1 MIRTMTVLLLL
12 AFSVGAFAE
21 AEAQPAANATVNT
34 TVKKKIIYRKKQKVS
49 FDGMDVD
56 GKSRTPDGV
65 YVNEKRGVDFMPL
78 FQNKNNFSDKII
90 KSVEHLR

>member
-1 MIRTMTVLLLL
+1 MIKTITVLLLL
-12 AFSVGAFAE
+12 AFSVGAVAE
-21 AEAQPAANATVNT
+21 ADVKPATN
-34 TVKKKIIYRKKQKVS
+34 KKIIYRKKQKVS

>member
-1 MIRTMTVLLLL
+1 MIKAVCGLLILM
-12 AFSVGAFAE
+12 FSVSSFVSVAVAE
-21 AEAQPAANATVNT
+21 SEPTA
-34 TVKKKIIYRKKQKVS
+34 KKKIIYRKKQKVS